1 MKLSMLLAVG
11 LSLLLSGPAVYAQT
25 SATSTATTPTSTTTT
40 HHTTTHST
48 KHPKHHTTT
57 HKQTGTKAA
66 ASSVVAQPKTHTVCE
81 DVVVQDTPKDS
92 NQIAGMAIGAVGGG
106 LLGHMVGGGKG
117 KTLATVAGAVGGGYA
132 GKKVEEHQ
140 QAKHTHTEQRCHDVT
155 N

>member
-1 MKLSMLLAVG
+1 MKLSMLLATG
-11 LSLLLSGPAVYAQT
+11 LSLLLAGPAVYAQT
-25 SATSTATTPTSTTTT
+25 STTSTTPTTTTQ
-40 HHTTTHST
+40 HTTTHST
-48 KHPKHHTTT
+48 KHHKRHTTSSS
-57 HKQTGTKAA
+57 HTGTNAA
-66 ASSVVAQPKTHTVCE
+66 GSAVAQPKTRTVCE

-140 QAKHTHTEQRCHDVT
+140 QAKNTHTEQRCHEVT